1 MTFKPEGVLP
11 YQDIHELIN
20 KKKIWSRAPIDS
32 NQVQPSSL
40 DLRLSE
46 KAWRLQASFLPGNNF
61 KVTDQLTALSM
72 HDIDLSSGSI
82 FEKNCVYLV
91 LLQENVSLPH
101 DISAVANAKSSIGRL
116 DLLTRLITDYGTEFD
131 RVPTKYTGP
140 LYAEISPRSFSVL
153 AKAGTKLNQIRFRR
167 GKVIV
172 RDKDLIK
179 LNNKKG
185 LIGRNAVV
193 DGGISFS
200 VDLEKEKNQAIGYK
214 AKSNAPLIDLEK
226 INFYQI
232 GHFWDPIEVKTGCLI
247 LDPGAFYILMSKET
261 VTVPPE
267 FAAEMA
273 PYLAM
278 VGEFRVHYAGFFDP
292 GFGLSSIPGEGSR
305 GVLEIRCYEAPFAL
319 RNGQIIGRLIYERM
333 AQIPDKIYGSAIK
346 SNYQG
351 QKLKLSK
358 HFKNSAPYG

>member
-1 MTFKPEGVLP
+1 MTSKPKGVIP
-11 YQDIHELIN
+11 YQGIMELIDQN
-20 KKKIWSRAPIDS
+20 KVRADS
-32 NQVQPSSL
+32 SISALQIQPSSL
-40 DLRLSE
+40 DLRLSG
-46 KAWRLQASFLPGNNF
+46 KAWRLQASFLPGIGC
-61 KVTDQLTALSM
+61 KVTDQLTELSM
-72 HDIDLSSGSI
+72 HEIDLSSGSI

-91 LLQENVSLPH
+91 LLKESVSLPE
-101 DISAVANAKSSIGRL
+101 DISVISNAKSSIGRL

-131 RVPTKYTGP
+131 RIPNNYSGP

-153 AKAGTKLNQIRFRR
+153 VKEGISLNQIRFRR

-172 RDKDLIK
+172 DDKSLIK
-179 LNNKKG
+179 LNKELG
-185 LIGRNAVV
+185 LIGKDAIV

-200 VDLEKEKNQAIGYK
+200 IDLEEDPKKPIGYK
-214 AKSNAPLIDLEK
+214 AKPHTPLIDLSK
-226 INFYQI
+226 TNFYKI
-232 GHFWDPIEVKTGCLI
+232 DDFWDPIEVKAGHLI

-261 VTVPPE
+261 VTIPPGY
-267 FAAEMA
+267 AAEMA

-292 GFGLSSIPGEGSR
+292 GFGFSSVGGCGSR

-319 RNGQIIGRLIYERM
+319 RNSQIIGRLIYERM
-333 AQIPDKIYGSAIK
+333 TEVPKILYGSDLK

-358 HFKNSAPYG
+358 HFKEN

>member
-1 MTFKPEGVLP
+1 MNLQPHGVLP
-11 YQDIHELIN
+11 YQAINEMIDQNKVWAENLLIG
-20 KKKIWSRAPIDS
+20 D
-32 NQVQPSSL
+32 QVQPSSL
-40 DLRLSE
+40 DLRLSK
-46 KAWRLQASFLPGNNF
+46 KAWRLQASFLPG
-61 KVTDQLTALSM
+61 KKYKIIDQLTNLAM
-72 HDIDLSSGSI
+72 HEIDLSVGSI

-91 LLQENVSLPH
+91 LLQESVSLPTG
-101 DISAVANAKSSIGRL
+101 ISAVANAKSSIGRL

-131 RVPTKYTGP
+131 RIPQEYSGP

-153 AKAGTKLNQIRFRR
+153 VKYGTRLNQIRFRR

-172 RDKDLIK
+172 DDRDLIK
-179 LNNKKG
+179 INREESLTDE
-185 LIGRNAVV
+185 NAIV

-200 VDLEKEKNQAIGYK
+200 VDLEQDQKRAIGYK
-214 AKSNAPLIDLEK
+214 AKPNAPLIDLEK
-226 INFYQI
+226 INFYEI
-232 GHFWDPIEVKTGCLI
+232 SDFWDQIEVKGGCLI

-292 GFGLSSIPGEGSR
+292 GFGFSRAGGTGSR
-305 GVLEIRCYEAPFAL
+305 GVLEIRCYESPFAL
-319 RNGQIIGRLIYERM
+319 RSGQIIGRLMYERM
-333 AQIPDKIYGSAIK
+333 AEIPKLLYGAELK

-358 HFKNSAPYG
+358 HFKN

>member
-1 MTFKPEGVLP
+1 MNSRPNGVLP
-11 YQDIHELIN
+11 YQAIN
-20 KKKIWSRAPIDS
+20 KMIAEGQLKGDHLIDVD
-32 NQVQPSSL
+32 QVQPSSL

-46 KAWRLQASFLPGNNF
+46 KAWRLQASFLPGSRYCV
-61 KVTDQLTALSM
+61 KEQLIEFAM
-72 HDIDLSSGSI
+72 HEIDLSYGSI

-91 LLQENVSLPH
+91 LLQEYVFLPN
-101 DISAVANAKSSIGRL
+101 DISAVSNTKSSIGRL

-131 RVPTKYTGP
+131 RIPHGYVGP
-140 LYAEISPRSFSVL
+140 IYAEVSPRSFSVL
-153 AKAGTKLNQIRFRR
+153 VKKGTRLNQIRFRR

-172 RDKDLIK
+172 SDEDLIK
-179 LNNKKG
+179 LNKEEG
-185 LIGRNAVV
+185 LIGKNAIV

-200 VDLEKEKNQAIGYK
+200 IDLDPKQSQAIGYK
-214 AKSNAPLIDLEK
+214 AKPNAPLIDLEK
-226 INFYQI
+226 INFYNI
-232 GHFWDPIEVKTGCLI
+232 GDFWDTIISKEGLLI

-261 VTVPPE
+261 VTVPPK

-292 GFGLSSIPGEGSR
+292 GFGLASVSGAGSR

-319 RNGQIIGRLIYERM
+319 RSGQVIGRLIYERM
-333 AQIPDKIYGSAIK
+333 ADVPDMLYGADLK

-358 HFKNSAPYG
+358 HFLSKNN